1 MDKLK
6 NYAWRALEKS
16 VMFVGSE
23 RSKFRQQYFKA
34 KDEAFGRERVGRD
47 KHGNSYY
54 QYYSLHGLPTRRIV
68 LYKFFDTNKFHIDT
82 HFLGWLR
89 RNEMLPPSP
98 EQLEQLYLE
107 HDAFMERALQW
118 DKEQELII
126 REWDQK
132 KKLLDEQQPE
142 RDSLTG

>member
-1 MDKLK
+1 M
-6 NYAWRALEKS
+6 
-16 VMFVGSE
+16 
-23 RSKFRQQYFKA
+23 
-34 KDEAFGRERVGRD
+34 
-47 KHGNSYY
+47 
-54 QYYSLHGLPTRRIV
+54 HGLPTRRIV